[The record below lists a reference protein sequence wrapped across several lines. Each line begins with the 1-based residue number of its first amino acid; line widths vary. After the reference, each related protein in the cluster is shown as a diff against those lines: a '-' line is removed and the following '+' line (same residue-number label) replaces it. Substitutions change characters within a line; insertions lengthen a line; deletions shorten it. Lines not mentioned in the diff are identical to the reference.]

1 VKFAALRAPWYKGYV
16 IGGSLM
22 MGGDNL
28 EHAITYWVMWQ
39 TFHSPILAG
48 LAVLT
53 HWLPH
58 LFFSIPLGALADR
71 FDCRRLVQLSGVL
84 FILASVGWGVLFA
97 TDSLQPWECV
107 ALLLVHG
114 FASAIWKAPDQL
126 MLYDMVGPDILPSAV
141 RLNATAITLGQLVGP
156 AIGALLLSTVGPTAG
171 IFLNVVMYLPFI
183 TYLFITP
190 ITGHVRDAGR
200 RAAAKWSDIVSVLR
214 DVPQYPSILVIMVLQ
229 GAVALFIGVALMPL
243 LPEFGGALGVPSG
256 PAYAVLVSSMAAGA
270 VVSGITLEA
279 VGRIRASVR
288 LAIATG
294 AVFAVAILVFAL
306 SRSYALSIIALIVAG
321 AANLVTASTSQTI
334 VQLEAPTERRGRF
347 VGAAGMTAQGFQAGS
362 GILIS
367 LLAIGLGVAGG
378 VALAA
383 GMLLLVTLAL
393 LVVVLVRRSRMPA
406 PVTAPVEVV
415 DGPATGPVTQP

>member
-1 VKFAALRAPWYKGYV
+1 MRFAALRAPWYKGYWV
-16 IGGSLM
+16 GGSLM

-28 EHAITYWVMWQ
+28 EHAVTYWVMWQ
-39 TFHSPILAG
+39 TFHSPLLAG

-84 FILASVGWGVLFA
+84 FIAASVGWGVLFA
-97 TDSLQPWECV
+97 THSLQAWECV

-126 MLYDMVGPDILPSAV
+126 MLYDMVGPEGVPSAV
-141 RLNATAITLGQLVGP
+141 RLMATGLTLGQLVGP
-156 AIGALLLSTVGPTAG
+156 AIGALLLSTVGPTVA
-171 IFLNVVMYLPFI
+171 IFLNVIMYLPFMI
-183 TYLFITP
+183 YLFITP
-190 ITGHVRDAGR
+190 MTGHVRDAGR
-200 RAAAKWSDIVSVLR
+200 RAAAHWSDIVSVLR
-214 DVPQYPSILVIMVLQ
+214 DVPKYPSILAIMILQ

-243 LPEFGGALGVPSG
+243 LPDFGSRLGVPSG
-256 PAYAVLVSSMAAGA
+256 TGYAVLVSAMAAGA

-288 LAIATG
+288 IAIVTA

-306 SRSYALSIIALIVAG
+306 SHSYLLSIVALFVAG
-321 AANLVTASTSQTI
+321 AGNLVTASTSQTI
-334 VQLEAPTERRGRF
+334 VQLTAPPERRGRF

-362 GILIS
+362 GILI
-367 LLAIGLGVAGG
+367 GL
-378 VALAA
+378 LAA
-383 GMLLLVTLAL
+383 GIGVGGAVAVDAIAVLVIALAL
-393 LVVVLVRRSRMPA
+393 LVVVLVRRRAMPA
-406 PVTAPVEVV
+406 AVTAPVEVV
-415 DGPATGPVTQP
+415 DGPAVADPAGK

>member
-1 VKFAALRAPWYKGYV
+1 
-16 IGGSLM
+16 M

-39 TFHSPILAG
+39 TFHSPLLAG

-84 FILASVGWGVLFA
+84 FIAASVGWGILFA

-126 MLYDMVGPDILPSAV
+126 MLYDMVGPEILPSAV

-156 AIGALLLSTVGPTAG
+156 ALGALLLSTVGPTAG
-171 IFLNVVMYLPFI
+171 ILLNVVMYLPFI

-190 ITGHVRDAGR
+190 VTGHLRDAGR
-200 RAAAKWSDIVSVLR
+200 RAAARWSDIVSVLR
-214 DVPQYPSILVIMVLQ
+214 DVPRYPAILVVMILQ

-256 PAYAVLVSSMAAGA
+256 AGYAALVSAMAAGA
-270 VVSGITLEA
+270 VVSGIVLEA

-288 LAIATG
+288 LAITTG

-306 SRSYALSIIALIVAG
+306 SHSYALSIVSLVLAG

-334 VQLEAPTERRGRF
+334 VQLEAPADRRGRF

-367 LLAIGLGVAGG
+367 LLALALGVAGG
-378 VALAA
+378 VAAA
-383 GMLLLVTLAL
+383 AAALLVVTLAL
-393 LVVVLVRRSRMPA
+393 LVVVIVRRRRMPA
-406 PVTAPVEVV
+406 PVTGSVEIV
-415 DGPATGPVTQP
+415 DGPA

>member
-1 VKFAALRAPWYKGYV
+1 MRFAALRAPWYKGYWV
-16 IGGSLM
+16 GGSLM

-39 TFHSPILAG
+39 TFHSPLLAG

-71 FDCRRLVQLSGVL
+71 FDCRRLVQLSGLL
-84 FILASVGWGVLFA
+84 FIAASVGWGILFA

-126 MLYDMVGPDILPSAV
+126 MLYDMVGPEGVPSAV
-141 RLNATAITLGQLVGP
+141 RLMATGMTLGQLVGP
-156 AIGALLLSTVGPTAG
+156 AIGALLLSTVGPTVG
-171 IFLNVVMYLPFI
+171 IFLNIVMYLPFM

-190 ITGHVRDAGR
+190 MTGHVRDAGR
-200 RAAAKWSDIVSVLR
+200 RAAAHWRDIVSVLR
-214 DVPQYPSILVIMVLQ
+214 DVPTFPSILVIMILQ
-229 GAVALFIGVALMPL
+229 GAVALFVGVALMPL
-243 LPEFGGALGVPSG
+243 LPEFGGSLGVPSG
-256 PAYAVLVSSMAAGA
+256 PGYAVLVSSMAAGA

-288 LAIATG
+288 LAISTA

-306 SRSYALSIIALIVAG
+306 SRSFALSIIALVVAG
-321 AANLVTASTSQTI
+321 AANLITASTSQTI
-334 VQLEAPTERRGRF
+334 VQLQAPAERRGRF
-347 VGAAGMTAQGFQAGS
+347 VGAAGMTGQGFQAGS
-362 GILIS
+362 GILIG
-367 LLAIGLGVAGG
+367 LLAAGLGVAGG
-378 VALAA
+378 VAVAA
-383 GMLLLVTLAL
+383 GTLLLVTVAL
-393 LVVVLVRRSRMPA
+393 LVVVLVRRRGMPA

-415 DGPATGPVTQP
+415 DGATNPAVE